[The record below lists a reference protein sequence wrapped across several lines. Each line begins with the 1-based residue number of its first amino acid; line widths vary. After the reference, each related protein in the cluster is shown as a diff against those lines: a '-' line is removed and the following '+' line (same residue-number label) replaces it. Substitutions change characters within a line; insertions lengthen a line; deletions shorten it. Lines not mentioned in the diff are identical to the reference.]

1 MGYEKGV
8 AMSRLAR
15 RLIIVSVLVALAAS
29 VATFVILKRIQAGV
43 AATKVALARKIK
55 RGTKLTVV
63 YLLENQYSIDLVA
76 ATAFGEDL

>member
-1 MGYEKGV
+1 
-8 AMSRLAR
+8 MSRLAR